1 MRAGGVVSPETEKQS
16 ERDANQ
22 SPAVVLRERGGKTAG
37 WTRKQRRGQRS
48 TAEHDK
54 RPVDRTIWGGS
65 PASCS
70 AFRAAFS
77 SLVLA

>member
-1 MRAGGVVSPETEKQS
+1 MSPKTEKQS
-16 ERDANQ
+16 EWDAKQ

-54 RPVDRTIWGGS
+54 RPVDRTIQGGPLL
-65 PASCS
+65 PAPHSGLHL
-70 AFRAAFS
+70 AAWS
-77 SLVLA
+77 

>member
-1 MRAGGVVSPETEKQS
+1 MSPKTEKQS

-37 WTRKQRRGQRS
+37 WTRKQCRGQRS

-54 RPVDRTIWGGS
+54 GPLIGQFGEVRLL
-65 PASCS
+65 PAPHSGLHL
-70 AFRAAFS
+70 AARC
-77 SLVLA
+77 